1 MQLLKNRGW
10 GAKGQKFRKRSV
22 GEVQKTLILERGA
35 LLWGINFSK
44 GGSEN
49 FVGKKIHNYSI
60 KNSLSSTLRN

>member
-22 GEVQKTLILERGA
+22 GEVQKILILERGA
-35 LLWGINFSK
+35 LLWGINFSR

-49 FVGKKIHNYSI
+49 FVEKKNII
-60 KNSLSSTLRN
+60 TV